1 MLRFVYFLFTTIH
14 FLDHYPTFKKNSI
27 QLKREKNHWNWY
39 DVCHIWNV
47 FFELAFIFYMKIQRH
62 CASIK
67 TEVLSKKLDFFCFK
81 IVSTPT
87 YENRI
92 TNLGQNN
99 YNSVQDSTF
108 FLTNGCRADTNEFL
122 SYTYIFRYSFYL
134 KSLK

>member
-27 QLKREKNHWNWY
+27 QLKRENNHWNWY

-47 FFELAFIFYMKIQRH
+47 FFWIGIYLFHENITPLCLHKNR
-62 CASIK
+62 S
-67 TEVLSKKLDFFCFK
+67 SKYCFFGSK